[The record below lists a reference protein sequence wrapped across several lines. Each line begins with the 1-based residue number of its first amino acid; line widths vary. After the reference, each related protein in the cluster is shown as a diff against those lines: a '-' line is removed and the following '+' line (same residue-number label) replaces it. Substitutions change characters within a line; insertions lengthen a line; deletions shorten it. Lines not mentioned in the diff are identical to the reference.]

1 MGGLVGSD
9 QSMNSCHSRE
19 GGNPVLPRTT
29 DPSVLKGWIPAFAG
43 MTALLSSTV
52 LIGNDGTSNLESTSP
67 AIIAPK
73 AAENRLLDITVAGS
87 QLIAVGQQGVILLSE
102 DGKTWRQAA
111 SPVGV
116 MLTRV
121 QFTDAQHGWVLGYD
135 ATILQTTDGG
145 TTWSLRHHDI
155 QGRALYDLMFL
166 DAQRGLAVGAYGTL
180 LETSDGGASW
190 VARDDALTAL
200 GMHLN
205 ALLRLA
211 DGSLF
216 IAGERGLMARSI
228 DSGATWSLL
237 DSPYAG
243 SLFGVLPYQDRGAVV
258 YGMRG
263 NVYVADDLA
272 ACAAMEM
279 ASWDSFTRETVT
291 EPDKLTALGWRKL
304 PSPVLESLFG
314 AVSLQGTQ
322 TLLVGVNGTALKM
335 DIAAGSLT
343 AVETPAEET
352 LSKVVRYKDRLIA
365 VGRRGVQDL
374 GKAP

>member
-1 MGGLVGSD
+1 MRRLAS
-9 QSMNSCHSRE
+9 
-19 GGNPVLPRTT
+19 L
-29 DPSVLKGWIPAFAG
+29 IF
-43 MTALLSSTV
+43 TATFCAVTLAQDVESS
-52 LIGNDGTSNLESTSP
+52 GPGPSP

-87 QLIAVGQQGVILLSE
+87 QLIVVGQQGVILLSE
-102 DGKTWRQAA
+102 DGKTWQQAA

-121 QFTDAQHGWVLGYD
+121 QFTDAQRGWVLGYD

-145 TTWSLRHHDI
+145 KTWAVRYRDV
-155 QGRALYDLMFL
+155 QGRALYDLLFL
-166 DAQRGLAVGAYGTL
+166 DAQRGLAVGAYGSL
-180 LETSDGGASW
+180 LETSDGGATW
-190 VARDDALTAL
+190 TARDDALTAL

-205 ALLRLA
+205 ALLRLS

-216 IAGERGLMARSI
+216 IAGERGLMARST

-243 SLFGVLPYQDRGAVV
+243 SLFGVLPHKDTGAIV

-263 NVYVADDLA
+263 NVYVAEDLA
-272 ACAAMEM
+272 TCAVMKM
-279 ASWDSFTRETVT
+279 ANWDSFTRETVT
-291 EPDKLTALGWRKL
+291 EPDKLAALGWRKL
-304 PSPVLESLFG
+304 ISPVLESLFG
-314 AVSLQGTQ
+314 AVALQGSE

-335 DIAAGSLT
+335 DIAAGSL
-343 AVETPAEET
+343 AVVRTPAEET
-352 LSKVVRYKDRLIA
+352 LSKVVRYQDRLIA